1 MHYILQTIMIYAL
14 FHLQFVRFMIFG
26 NINEFYQSDKESLS
40 QIIEALN
47 EIKNQPN
54 TDCTKKTILKI
65 YIEKLGQKLRDLS

>member
-1 MHYILQTIMIYAL
+1 MVWRLLCSVYD
-14 FHLQFVRFMIFG
+14 FG